1 MGKRQIAKNTKKNAT
16 KRSKSDK
23 IVILVGLCIIAVA
36 ALITFL
42 VIFVPKWMRVGD
54 MEELLDKV
62 TAPNAQSVV
71 LVDMVPD
78 GGNAM
83 LDNAVQREL
92 TGEELSTV
100 MAGLAALA
108 ESGFSEAGSDS
119 GWRTDELVLRV
130 RTAEGEFVV
139 LYFTGNLFYYYEGLQ
154 MILFEPDDAA
164 AYAAF
169 YREMESILSNSK

>member
-1 MGKRQIAKNTKKNAT
+1 MGKRQNIKNTKKNAA

-36 ALITFL
+36 VLITFL
-42 VIFVPKWMRVGD
+42 VIFVPKWMREGD

-62 TAPNAQSVV
+62 TAPNAQSAV

-92 TGEELSTV
+92 TGDALDTV

-108 ESGFSEAGSDS
+108 ENGFSEAGSDS

-130 RTAEGEFVV
+130 RTADGEFVA
-139 LYFTGNLFYYYEGLQ
+139 LYFTETRFYYYEGMQ

-164 AYAAF
+164 SYAAL
-169 YREMESILSNSK
+169 YREMESILSKPE